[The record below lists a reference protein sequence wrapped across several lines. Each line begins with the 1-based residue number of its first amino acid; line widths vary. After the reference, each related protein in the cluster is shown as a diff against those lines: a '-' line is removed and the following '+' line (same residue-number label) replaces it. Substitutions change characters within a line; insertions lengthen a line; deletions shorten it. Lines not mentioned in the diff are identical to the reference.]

1 MSPPAGGLSLP
12 GSPSFAS
19 ERAEA
24 VRRKKMKDKISNRL
38 VNNGLSPVKRLSPDK
53 AGFVK
58 SSTLVNNLL
67 GSSVTKSP
75 SKNSGACA
83 LDSLKRDL
91 SPNMLSPNLYER
103 IKGRQ
108 RNKIQNK
115 AVSNASASYGW
126 PSDSDSSDDEILAS
140 AVDSLQRQ
148 HQSRT
153 KITNDKES
161 VPSRFSQVKKHTNKD
176 VVQMFLDSDDDEVEF
191 VPPLPSRIK
200 NKTKSA
206 TQTSARSPGKSETI
220 LNHSP
225 IKIASKS
232 LSPTK
237 LNRVID
243 KHEPKNRCKHPEWCG
258 SKVSNTSKQKCDRHC
273 DKQISPHLENLT
285 SMCSNLCRL
294 KSASKESSSNIESS
308 NDSNL
313 TDSQTTHVDRKRK
326 HETVSTFSH
335 VDLTGTRN
343 SLYSPDGYNKF
354 VTGLQ
359 TSNNSNEIAPRS
371 RLERKKTR
379 ETQSGMSSQD
389 SLVTG
394 SHSPPSRLERKKMR
408 AAQSGVNFQ
417 DSNLTGS
424 HSPPSR
430 LERKRKLGAQSEG
443 WMSKVPR
450 PTTSTRTKTPTKD
463 RVTGLNID
471 PYKL

>member
-1 MSPPAGGLSLP
+1 
-12 GSPSFAS
+12 
-19 ERAEA
+19 
-24 VRRKKMKDKISNRL
+24 MKDKISNRL

-58 SSTLVNNLL
+58 SSTLVSNSS
-67 GSSVTKSP
+67 GSSFQKSP
-75 SKNSGACA
+75 SKNIGACA

-91 SPNMLSPNLYER
+91 SPNMCSPNLYER

-115 AVSNASASYGW
+115 AVSNASARYGW
-126 PSDSDSSDDEILAS
+126 PSDSDSSDDEIFAS
-140 AVDSLQRQ
+140 AVDSLQTQ
-148 HQSRT
+148 QQNRT
-153 KITNDKES
+153 KITNDKLS
-161 VPSRFSQVKKHTNKD
+161 ATSQFSQVKKHSNKD

-191 VPPLPSRIK
+191 VPPLTSRIK

-206 TQTSARSPGKSETI
+206 IQTSTRSPEKSETM

-225 IKIASKS
+225 RNSASKS
-232 LSPTK
+232 PAK
-237 LNRVID
+237 LNRVNN

-258 SKVSNTSKQKCDRHC
+258 SVVSNTSKQKCDGHY

-294 KSASKESSSNIESS
+294 KSASKESNIERP
-308 NDSNL
+308 NYSNL
-313 TDSQTTHVDRKRK
+313 TDSQTTHVDRKRN

-335 VDLTGTRN
+335 VDLTGSRN
-343 SLYSPDGYNKF
+343 SLYSPDGYSKF

-359 TSNNSNEIAPRS
+359 TSNNSSETGAPLS
-371 RLERKKTR
+371 RLERKKKQ
-379 ETQSGMSSQD
+379 ETQSGMSSQY
-389 SLVTG
+389 SSVTG
-394 SHSPPSRLERKKMR
+394 SHSPPSRLERKKMGE
-408 AAQSGVNFQ
+408 AQSGVNFQ
-417 DSNLTGS
+417 DSNPTGS

-430 LERKRKLGAQSEG
+430 LERKRKFGAQSEG

-463 RVTGLNID
+463 RVTGIFVVHN
-471 PYKL
+471 